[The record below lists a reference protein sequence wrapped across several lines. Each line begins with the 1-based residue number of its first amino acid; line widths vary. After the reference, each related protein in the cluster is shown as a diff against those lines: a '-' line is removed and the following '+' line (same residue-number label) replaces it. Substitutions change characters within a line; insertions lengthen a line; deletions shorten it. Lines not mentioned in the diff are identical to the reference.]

1 MLDFSAQKLQLNAF
15 STLPSNLI
23 DMPKIG
29 PLAPVLAM
37 DLLENGDAAARNAW
51 VNQQVFNLLTHARAH
66 SKFWAARLDR
76 KAPNNLA
83 RAPVFRRQELSEQVL
98 GEGCLPLSGQH
109 RHAKPHLTSGSTGI
123 ASRFFISDM
132 NAAYNGLRG
141 AAQYLF
147 DGRSLEFNRVS
158 FTLAKVDDK
167 KGYAISH
174 APHWA
179 GPLAEV
185 FRNGSLR
192 TVNFQFPDFAQ
203 LGEELLRKPC
213 GYFNALPSFFLAL
226 RDALGQENFL
236 KLQIKE
242 FVSKGQ
248 HIPAEARDLCRES
261 GIHIRDTYSCEE
273 VGPIAFECSAI
284 PGAFH
289 VATSNVVVECEE
301 PLLDVDGERVG
312 KLLITHLHSY
322 ATPFIRYEIGDL
334 GALAPEC
341 ACGHRGPTV
350 TRLHGRLA
358 SLLRHRNGPLTS
370 FLMPEACIDEIL
382 PAKEFRV
389 RQTALDR
396 MVIEIIPLG
405 ETSEKAVEGIAN
417 LLRDRFG
424 AEFEVDVKIVDRI
437 DWGGGYKRLM
447 FRCEI

>member
-1 MLDFSAQKLQLNAF
+1 MIEGAQNRDARPSCTATDLIRGIAGALESRYRHVGFLAQKLQLNAF

-29 PLAPVLAM
+29 PLAPILAM
-37 DLLENGDAAARNAW
+37 DLLENGDPAARNVW
-51 VNQQVFNLLTHARAH
+51 VNQQVFNLLAHARAN

-83 RAPVFRRQELSEQVL
+83 RAPVFRRQELVEQVQ

-109 RHAKPHLTSGSTGI
+109 RHAKPNVTSGSTGV

-147 DGRSLEFNRVS
+147 EGRSLELNRVALS
-158 FTLAKVDDK
+158 HVNVDDK
-167 KGYAISH
+167 RGYTISQT
-174 APHWA
+174 PHWA

-185 FRNGSLR
+185 FRNGSGR

-213 GYFNALPSFFLAL
+213 GYFNSIPPLLVALAN
-226 RDALGQENFL
+226 AMGQEKFTL
-236 KLQIKE
+236 LQIKE
-242 FVSKGQ
+242 FISRGQ
-248 HIPAEARDLCRES
+248 QIPAETRELCREY
-261 GIHIRDTYSCEE
+261 GIRIRDTYSCEE
-273 VGPIAFECSAI
+273 CGPIAFECSAI

-301 PLLDVDGERVG
+301 PLQHVDGERVG

-341 ACGHRGPTV
+341 ALRPSRPDDYASPRAARVLFAPSRRRPHKLRHASGLRRRNSAGEGVSRASDGARQNGHRDHSAWTG
-350 TRLHGRLA
+350 
-358 SLLRHRNGPLTS
+358 
-370 FLMPEACIDEIL
+370 D
-382 PAKEFRV
+382 
-389 RQTALDR
+389 
-396 MVIEIIPLG
+396 
-405 ETSEKAVEGIAN
+405 
-417 LLRDRFG
+417 
-424 AEFEVDVKIVDRI
+424 
-437 DWGGGYKRLM
+437 
-447 FRCEI
+447 